1 MLCGVKVDGRTVL
14 QFQLGSGLQRLVD
27 SDVPRAS
34 SFQLP
39 SSRCRRT
46 STSSISRAHLRYS
59 TVPPPPGP
67 PPPII
72 RLQRLP
78 SAPPP
83 ARLIRL
89 VVIL

>member
-59 TVPPPPGP
+59 TVPPPGR